1 LKISLKAEVMLGE
14 NFGVKKIQTINRR
27 MFIIGAAKF
36 IVFTGIIARLFS
48 LQITENKKYL
58 TLSDKNRLREWKLPP
73 IRGEFI
79 DYFGNVIAGNLKVYQ
94 LHVVP
99 EEVENFKYLMVRLK
113 QILSLSDSDFKNI
126 LKKKNKQKPWET
138 LIISKNLTWE
148 QFTKVN
154 YFLHDLT
161 GAKPVLSVSRN
172 YPFNDNYTHVLGYVS
187 EASEK
192 DLLNNDI
199 IKSKHVAGLKVGKT
213 GLEKT
218 FENDLIGTN
227 GIQRYEVNAYGK
239 RISQLDH
246 TDGLNG
252 KTIQLTLDTE
262 IQKLCST
269 LLKNLAGS
277 ISVMDIYTGEIIA
290 MQSSPSFD
298 PNLFLFGINQDDWQL
313 IRNNP
318 LKPLVNK
325 TLSGLYSPGS
335 TFKPIVALSALE
347 NGIIDKN
354 FKVNCKGK
362 IEMYGQTY
370 HCWKKKGHG
379 VVNLKSAM
387 KQSCDTYF
395 YEIARK
401 LGVDRLKKT
410 SLKFGLGEKVLN
422 EIFNNEK
429 KGLIPDTKWKK
440 NNLGKGWV
448 IGETL
453 ITGIGQGYTQTTP
466 LQLCQ
471 MTAQLANGGF
481 KIYPKLIIDE
491 NSKTAEDIKLIM
503 SNNSK
508 NLTKKNNGLQ
518 DASKLLGFLVNKEH
532 ECLFIDPKNI
542 KLVREAMFAST
553 NELRGTSYSSRIED
567 PKYQFAG
574 KTGTSQVKRITKAAR
589 ELDLKTS
596 EIPYNERDHA
606 LYIAFGP
613 YKNPRYALSV
623 VIEHGGSGSS
633 TAAPIAKKLFKLI
646 IDRHELRE
654 HARIKKS
661 IKT

>member
-1 LKISLKAEVMLGE
+1 MSGE
-14 NFGVKKIQTINRR
+14 NFGVKKFQTINRR
-27 MFIIGAAKF
+27 MFIISAAKI

-58 TLSDKNRLREWKLPP
+58 TLSDKNRLREWRLPP
-73 IRGEFI
+73 VRGEFL
-79 DYFGNVIAGNLKVYQ
+79 DYFDNVIAGNLKVYQ
-94 LHVVP
+94 LHVIP
-99 EEVENFKYLMVRLK
+99 EEVEDFKYLMVRLK
-113 QILSLSDSDFKNI
+113 EILNLDSNEFRKI
-126 LKKKNKQKPWET
+126 IKQKNKQKSWQT
-138 LIISKNLTWE
+138 LIISKNLTWD

-172 YPFNDNYTHVLGYVS
+172 YPFNENYTHVLGYVS

-192 DLLNNDI
+192 DILNNKI
-199 IKSKHVAGLKVGKT
+199 IKSKHVPGLKVGKT

-218 FENDLIGTN
+218 FENELIGTN

-252 KTIQLTLDTE
+252 KTIKLTIDTE
-262 IQKLCST
+262 IQKLCT
-269 LLKNLAGS
+269 ELLKNVSGS
-277 ISVMDIYTGEIIA
+277 ISVMDIYTGEIVA

-318 LKPLVNK
+318 LKPLINK

-335 TFKPIVALSALE
+335 TFKPMVALSALE
-347 NGIIDKN
+347 NGIINEN

-370 HCWKKKGHG
+370 HCWKKRGHG

-401 LGVDRLKKT
+401 LGVDRLKET
-410 SLKFGLGEKVLN
+410 SVKFGLGKKVLN

-429 KGLIPDTKWKK
+429 KGLVPDTIWKK
-440 NNLGKGWV
+440 NTLGKGWV

-453 ITGIGQGYTQTTP
+453 IAGIGQGYIQTTP

-481 KIYPKLIIDE
+481 KIYPKIIVDK
-491 NSKTAEDIKLIM
+491 NSKTAENIKIIM
-503 SNNSK
+503 NENFK
-508 NLTKKNNGLQ
+508 NLDKKNSGLQ
-518 DASKLLGFLVNKEH
+518 EASELLGFINKKEH
-532 ECLFIDPKNI
+532 EPLFINSKNI
-542 KLVREAMFAST
+542 KLVRDAMFAST
-553 NELRGTSYSSRIED
+553 NEVRGTSYSSRIED

-574 KTGTSQVKRITKAAR
+574 KTGTSQVRRITKAAR

-623 VIEHGGSGSS
+623 VVEHGGSGSS

-654 HARIKKS
+654 ETRIQQS
-661 IKT
+661 LTI

>member
-1 LKISLKAEVMLGE
+1 VLGE
-14 NFGVKKIQTINRR
+14 NFGVKKVQTINRR
-27 MFIIGAAKF
+27 MFIIGAAKLV
-36 IVFTGIIARLFS
+36 VFAAIIARLFS

-58 TLSDKNRLREWKLPP
+58 TLSDKNRLREWRLPP
-73 IRGEFI
+73 VRGEFL
-79 DYFGNVIAGNLKVYQ
+79 DYFENVIAGNLKVYQ
-94 LHVVP
+94 LHIIP
-99 EEVENFKYLMVRLK
+99 EEVEDFKYLMVRLK
-113 QILSLSDSDFKNI
+113 NILSISNHNFKKI
-126 LKKKNKQKPWET
+126 IKQKNRQKPWET
-138 LIISKNLTWE
+138 IIISKNLTWE

-154 YFLHDLT
+154 YYLHDLV

-172 YPFNDNYTHVLGYVS
+172 YPFNENYTHVLGYVS

-192 DLLNNDI
+192 DILNNEI
-199 IKSKHVAGLKVGKT
+199 IQKSHVPGLKVGKT
-213 GLEKT
+213 GLEKA
-218 FENDLIGTN
+218 FENELIGTN

-246 TDGLNG
+246 IDGLNG
-252 KTIQLTLDTE
+252 KTIQLTIDTE
-262 IQKLCST
+262 IQKLCNE
-269 LLKNLAGS
+269 LLKGTAGS
-277 ISVMDIYTGEIIA
+277 ISVMDIYTGEIVA

-325 TLSGLYSPGS
+325 TLTGLYSPGS
-335 TFKPIVALSALE
+335 TFKPMVALSALE
-347 NGIIDKN
+347 NGIVDEN

-401 LGVDRLKKT
+401 LGVDRLKET
-410 SLKFGLGEKVLN
+410 SIKFGLGEKVLN
-422 EIFNNEK
+422 KIFSNEK

-453 ITGIGQGYTQTTP
+453 ITGIGQGYTLTTP
-466 LQLCQ
+466 LQLCL

-481 KIYPKLIIDE
+481 KIYPKITVKKD
-491 NSKTAEDIKLIM
+491 SKTAEEIRLIM
-503 SNNSK
+503 NENRK
-508 NLTKKNNGLQ
+508 QLNKKDSGLK
-518 DASKLLGFLVNKEH
+518 DTTELLEFLNKKEH
-532 ECLFIDPKNI
+532 ETLFKRSKNI
-542 KLVREAMFAST
+542 NLVREAMFAST
-553 NELRGTSYSSRIED
+553 NEISGTSYKSRIDD

-574 KTGTSQVKRITKAAR
+574 KTGTSQVKRITKADR
-589 ELDLKTS
+589 ELDLKTF

-613 YKNPRYALSV
+613 YKNPRYALSI

-654 HARIKKS
+654 NKS
-661 IKT
+661 KQNYLET